1 MSVRLKIALTI
12 FFTGAL
18 TAIGVIATVLFAFQ
32 RFEQESIYQRA
43 DEFLHRVGTTYTVL
57 LDQQQRNPNEFGD
70 FLRSLVFFEPNSQL
84 YLLDLD
90 GNVLASSSARPV
102 APGYRVAMSPV
113 RAAAGEQPMPY
124 VMGDDPERPGE
135 RSDAVIAA
143 LPLAR
148 AVIRPDQPVAGY
160 LYLVCQK
167 PLLPEGGW
175 QRVRS
180 TFAKPALAAVV
191 AVVLLATLLTAW
203 ITASVTRP
211 LRRLTQAVAAIER
224 DGLRPDG
231 SASALLEAPAPPR
244 HGDPSDEFGQ
254 LARGFRAMLDTLRMQ
269 WDALRRLDH
278 FRREGVSNLS
288 HDLRSPLT
296 ATATCLETLDRRW
309 QGDPAREP
317 DRELLDV
324 ALRNTRNAARLVQS
338 LGDLAQL
345 DEPQFELR
353 RERVD
358 VAELLDDIALRF
370 TARATAQG
378 VTLATVSPPEGDGS
392 ASDAPIATLD
402 VQLVERAVANL
413 IDNALKACAAGARIE
428 LSVRSV
434 RSAGAASA
442 EKSAWV
448 EIAVADTGAGMS
460 PEVLAH
466 LFERYH
472 PRPTEASG
480 SATGST
486 YGEGRGLGLA
496 IVKRIAELHDA
507 QISVE
512 SSTGEG
518 TRVHLRFR
526 ADPASFTAPR

>member
-43 DEFLHRVGTTYTVL
+43 DAFLHRVGTTYTGL
-57 LDQQQRNPNEFGD
+57 LDQQQRHPGEFGD

-84 YLLDLD
+84 YLLDPN
-90 GNVLASSSARPV
+90 GNVLASSSARPL

-113 RAAAGEQPMPY
+113 LAAAGQQPMPY

-143 LPLAR
+143 LALTR
-148 AVIRPDQPVAGY
+148 AVIRTDQPVAGY

-211 LRRLTQAVAAIER
+211 LRRLTEAVATIER
-224 DGLRPDG
+224 DGLVPES
-231 SASALLEAPAPPR
+231 SAGALLDTPPPLR
-244 HGDPSDEFGQ
+244 RSDTADEFGQ

-309 QGDPAREP
+309 QGDPARET

-378 VTLATVSPPEGDGS
+378 VTLATVSPPEGGS
-392 ASDAPIATLD
+392 TSEPPVATLD

-413 IDNALKACAAGARIE
+413 IDNALKACASGGRIE
-428 LSVRSV
+428 LSVRSY
-434 RSAGAASA
+434 RSEEPASHRQ
-442 EKSAWV
+442 STGV
-448 EIAVADTGAGMS
+448 EIAVSDSGAGMA
-460 PEVLAH
+460 PELLPH

-472 PRPTEASG
+472 PRGAADSR
-480 SATGST
+480 ATS
-486 YGEGRGLGLA
+486 GEGRGLGLA

-507 QISVE
+507 EVGVDSNLDQ
-512 SSTGEG
+512 G
-518 TRVHLRFR
+518 TRVHLRF
-526 ADPASFTAPR
+526 PAESAPVPAPP

>member
-1 MSVRLKIALTI
+1 VSVRLKIALTI

-43 DEFLHRVGTTYTVL
+43 DAFLSRVGATYTGL
-57 LDQQQRNPNEFGD
+57 LDLQQRHPGEFDG

-84 YLLDLD
+84 YLLDPD
-90 GNVLASSSARPV
+90 GNVIASSSARP
-102 APGYRVAMSPV
+102 ATAGYRVAMTPV
-113 RAAAGEQPMPY
+113 RAAAGQSPMPY

-135 RSDAVIAA
+135 HSNAVIAA
-143 LPLAR
+143 LPLTR
-148 AVIRPDQPVAGY
+148 AVIRPDQPIAGY

-211 LRRLTQAVAAIER
+211 LRRLTEAVAAIER

-231 SASALLEAPAPPR
+231 SAGAPLETPEPLR
-244 HGDPSDEFGQ
+244 RGDQADEFGQ

-296 ATATCLETLDRRW
+296 ATATCLETLERRW
-309 QGDPAREP
+309 QGDVARGA

-370 TARATAQG
+370 TARAAAQG
-378 VTLATVSPPEGDGS
+378 VTLTTASPPEHGDRPS
-392 ASDAPIATLD
+392 YAPIAALD

-413 IDNALKACAAGARIE
+413 IDNALKACAAGGRIE
-428 LSVRSV
+428 LSARSY
-434 RSAGAASA
+434 RGASPASNHD
-442 EKSAWV
+442 SAWV
-448 EIAVADTGAGMS
+448 EIAVGDSGAGMP
-460 PEVLAH
+460 PEMLPH
-466 LFERYH
+466 LFTRYH
-472 PRPTEASG
+472 PRREPEPG
-480 SATGST
+480 ATA
-486 YGEGRGLGLA
+486 GEGRGLGLA
-496 IVKRIAELHDA
+496 IVRRIAELHDA
-507 QISVE
+507 EVGVE
-512 SSTGEG
+512 STPGQG
-518 TRVHLRFR
+518 TRVHLRFPADR
-526 ADPASFTAPR
+526 ASDVAPR

>member
-32 RFEQESIYQRA
+32 RFEQESVYQRA
-43 DEFLHRVGTTYTVL
+43 DAFLQRVGTTYTGL
-57 LDQQQRNPNEFGD
+57 LDLQQRHPGEFSD

-84 YLLDLD
+84 YLLDPD
-90 GNVLASSSARPV
+90 GTVLASSSARPL
-102 APGYRVAMSPV
+102 AAGYRVAMPPV
-113 RAAAGEQPMPY
+113 LAAAGRSPMPY

-135 RSDAVIAA
+135 PSDAVIAA
-143 LPLAR
+143 LALTR

-211 LRRLTQAVAAIER
+211 LRRLTDAVAAVER
-224 DGLRPDG
+224 NGLGPEG
-231 SASALLEAPAPPR
+231 SAGASLDPPAPLSR
-244 HGDPSDEFGQ
+244 GDTADEFGQ

-296 ATATCLETLDRRW
+296 ATATCLETLDQRW
-309 QGDPAREP
+309 QGDAARTA

-370 TARATAQG
+370 TARAAAQG
-378 VTLATVSPPEGDGS
+378 VTLTTASPPEGD
-392 ASDAPIATLD
+392 SDAQAPIATLD

-413 IDNALKACAAGARIE
+413 IDNALKASTSGGRIE
-428 LSVRSV
+428 LSARWCGPHGPTPQHHVT
-434 RSAGAASA
+434 G
-442 EKSAWV
+442 V
-448 EIAVADTGAGMS
+448 EITVSDTGAGMA
-460 PEVLAH
+460 PELLPH

-472 PRPTEASG
+472 SR
-480 SATGST
+480 SATGSGGPA
-486 YGEGRGLGLA
+486 GEGRGLGLA

-507 QISVE
+507 EVGVD
-512 SSTGEG
+512 SSPNQG
-518 TRVHLRFR
+518 TRVRLWF
-526 ADPASFTAPR
+526 PAESAAAAAPR